1 MKKFYAKRVFEPV
14 TENQKQ
20 NQTKQQELSE
30 KQIQALRDFTQTTT
44 QGIENQTRA
53 IQESSDTL
61 NENLQ
66 KSNKEG
72 IQQKGEISNS
82 NTQLLTKLFN
92 SYQVDSIIIK
102 TISNS
107 LNDENKSQFILEPF
121 AVHQN
126 FSQLT
131 LLILNK

>member
-121 AVHQN
+121 AFHQN